1 VFSVQKDNPGGVAS
15 GLKTENQRDS
25 ASYKGKGLMFG
36 AGSATVAKAK
46 NNRKLKTSS
55 GFTFVELVVALGIGA
70 MVIAVSIMAYG
81 TINSQGTSRR
91 QLNVNIGI
99 NNAFAFYGW
108 TDPQTAVSE
117 APSFAATA
125 MANSLRDQF
134 LGDISSASAVVCLAR
149 NLPNVNTLRPTNLA
163 IPTNMDV
170 RTLVSPDN
178 FRTNLIDPSGAVY
191 INFNASTNTVNGAT
205 VAMNST
211 VYMLYAAAN
220 STNVTVDAIYE
231 ADWVAVTNAPVGV
244 YASVRR
250 YVGTNMTGYYHV
262 FYPNATRNP
271 TNRPAAA
278 FFNISSAT
286 NGDSRYRKAENRP
299 FYFVWWPDPSQRD
312 LNSTYPTETTN
323 AANARS
329 DYMLNSG
336 GTSYFFAVPAFP
348 AL

>member
-1 VFSVQKDNPGGVAS
+1 MMNKPRKSEESFWCS
-15 GLKTENQRDS
+15 GLNPCQRELAGKPAAGSPKGETSGSERGKTEIR
-25 ASYKGKGLMFG
+25 
-36 AGSATVAKAK
+36 T
-46 NNRKLKTSS
+46 LKTSS

-91 QLNVNIGI
+91 QVNVNIGI

-125 MANSLRDQF
+125 MANSLREQF
-134 LGDISSASAVVCLAR
+134 LSDISSASAVVCLAR
-149 NLPNVNTLRPTNLA
+149 NLPNINALRPTNLA
-163 IPTNMDV
+163 IPTNIDV

-191 INFNASTNTVNGAT
+191 TNFNRSTNTVNGAT

-211 VYMLYAAAN
+211 VYMLYSAAN
-220 STNVTVDAIYE
+220 STNITVDAIYE

-250 YVGTNMTGYYHV
+250 YVGTQMTGYYHV
-262 FYPNATRNP
+262 FFPDETRNP

-278 FFNISSAT
+278 FFTMANTAT
-286 NGDSRYRKAENRP
+286 GDSRYRKAENRP
-299 FYFVWWPDPSQRD
+299 FYFVWWPDPSRRD

-323 AANARS
+323 ATNARS
-329 DYMLNSG
+329 DFMLNSG